1 MSEFTFPEAN
11 PQGPIPAPNSIHSA
25 DRPAARAGRELS
37 AYGDQTYPEASVS
50 QHAQA
55 QGVAQQGEPQPSDST
70 MFGDFQPGM

>member
-1 MSEFTFPEAN
+1 MSEFAFPEAN

-55 QGVAQQGEPQPSDST
+55 QGVAQQSGSQPSDST
-70 MFGDFQPGM
+70 LFGDFEPGM

>member
-55 QGVAQQGEPQPSDST
+55 YGRSEQDEPQPSDST